1 MSQEKFQFKA
11 EIQQLLNILVHSLYT
26 EREIFLRELISN
38 AADALNRLQFEML
51 TEREVLDPTAELAIR
66 LSVDE
71 GDGTEHP
78 ASITVADS
86 GIGMTRQEVI
96 ENLGTIAQSGA
107 AAFLKRLEQ
116 ARAEQEGD
124 ALSREASSRE
134 EQKAPP
140 LEMIG
145 QFGVGFYSAFMVAR
159 RVRVRSRSYLP
170 DAEAVE
176 WISDGSDT
184 YEVRPTDKAD
194 RGTEVIVELNED
206 AAEFANAW
214 RLEQIV
220 KRHSDF
226 VAYPITMRDE
236 ASRGDR
242 VINRQ
247 KPLWRQQPREVQEQE
262 YEDFFKHLSPASE
275 GPLLTSHLVTDVPV
289 DIRSIL
295 YVPGRRQPGPLDLR
309 ADYGL
314 RLYAKGVL
322 IQADNKDLLPNHLRF
337 VEGVVESEDLP
348 LNVSRETVQRN
359 PAARRIQRALIGRLM
374 RDLGELAEKEPDQ
387 YHRFWNEFGI
397 YIKEGVATDLGAKD
411 ELLPLLRFHSSR
423 GKGDELISLAQY
435 VERMVEGQPAIY
447 YLLGED
453 LDSVARSPHLDY
465 FRANEV
471 EVLYLVDPIDAF
483 MMMALHEYE
492 AKPADVVYPLKNV
505 DDASLELPPAKETG
519 EEGEQEE
526 KPQKET
532 IPDEQFGKLVGKL
545 MTTLGARVTQVRES
559 KVLRDHPCRLVTPE
573 DAPGREMQH
582 VYRLMNQDYE
592 VPAKI
597 LEINRRHP
605 LIRNM
610 AQMAAARSQE
620 ALLEQAIEQL
630 YENQLLLEGLHPN
643 PAGMVGRIQSL
654 MEAATAPAPGA
665 E

>member
-71 GDGTEHP
+71 GDGTERP
-78 ASITVADS
+78 ATITIADS
-86 GIGMTRQEVI
+86 GIGMTRQEAI
-96 ENLGTIAQSGA
+96 DNLGTIAQSGA
-107 AAFLKRLEQ
+107 AAFLERLKE
-116 ARAEQEGD
+116 ARAGQPETDVGAPQE
-124 ALSREASSRE
+124 
-134 EQKAPP
+134 APP
-140 LEMIG
+140 ALEMIG
-145 QFGVGFYSAFMVAR
+145 QFGVGFYSAFMVAK
-159 RVRVRSRSYLP
+159 RVRVVSRSYLP
-170 DAEAVE
+170 EAEAVE
-176 WISDGSDT
+176 WVSDGSNT
-184 YEVRPTDKAD
+184 FEVRPADKAD

-206 AAEFANAW
+206 AAEFASDW

-226 VAYPITMRDE
+226 VAYPITV
-236 ASRGDR
+236 GDR
-242 VINRQ
+242 AVNRQ
-247 KPLWRQQPREVQEQE
+247 KPLWRQRPSEIEEQE
-262 YEDFFKHLSPASE
+262 YKDFFKHLSLTTE
-275 GPLLTSHLVTDVPV
+275 EPLLTTHLVTDVPV

-295 YVPGRRQPGPLDLR
+295 YMPGRRQPGPLDLR

-322 IQADNKDLLPNHLRF
+322 IQGDNKDLLPNHLRF

-359 PAARRIQRALIGRLM
+359 PAARRIQRALVGRLM
-374 RDLGELAEKEPDQ
+374 RDLGELAEKEPDR
-387 YHRFWNEFGI
+387 YRRFWNEFGI
-397 YIKEGVATDLGAKD
+397 YLKEGVATDLGAKD

-423 GKGDELISLAQY
+423 AEGDELVSLAQY
-435 VERMVEGQPAIY
+435 VERMVDEQPAIY

-453 LDSVARSPHLDY
+453 LDSIARSPHLDY

-492 AKPADVVYPLKNV
+492 EKPADVVYPIKNI
-505 DDASLELPPAKETG
+505 DDASLELPPAAKAD
-519 EEGEQEE
+519 EEGDGEE
-526 KPQKET
+526 KPQEET

-573 DAPGREMQH
+573 DTPGREMQR
-582 VYRLMNQDYE
+582 VYRLMNQEYE
-592 VPAKI
+592 IPAKI

-610 AQMAAARSQE
+610 ARMAAARSQE

-643 PAGMVGRIQSL
+643 PAAMVARIQGL
-654 MEAATAPAPGA
+654 MEAATAAAPGT

>member
-1 MSQEKFQFKA
+1 MSEERFQFKA

-71 GDGTEHP
+71 EAKTL
-78 ASITVADS
+78 TVADS
-86 GIGMTRQEVI
+86 GIGMTREEAI

-107 AAFLKRLEQ
+107 AAFLKRLEE
-116 ARAEQEGD
+116 ARAQQQEGTQQG
-124 ALSREASSRE
+124 ASQEAP
-134 EQKAPP
+134 AP

-159 RVRVRSRSYLP
+159 RVRVVSRSYLP

-176 WISDGSDT
+176 WVSDGSAT
-184 YEVRPTDKAD
+184 FQVHPADKAD

-206 AAEFANAW
+206 AAEFANDW

-226 VAYPITMRDE
+226 VAYPIHV
-236 ASRGDR
+236 GDR
-242 VINRQ
+242 VVNRQ
-247 KPLWRQQPREVQEQE
+247 KPLWRQRPSEVEAKE
-262 YEDFFKHLSPASE
+262 YQDFYRHLTMAVE
-275 GPLLTSHLVTDVPV
+275 EPLLTSHLVTDVPV

-314 RLYAKGVL
+314 RLYARGVL
-322 IQADNKDLLPNHLRF
+322 IQADNKDLLPNYLRF

-359 PAARRIQRALIGRLM
+359 PAARRIQRALVGRLM
-374 RDLGELAEKEPDQ
+374 RELGDLAEKDAQ
-387 YHRFWNEFGI
+387 KYRRFWDEFGI
-397 YIKEGVATDLGAKD
+397 YLKEGVATDLAAKD
-411 ELLPLLRFHSSR
+411 ELLPYLRFHSSR
-423 GKGDELISLAQY
+423 AEDDGLVSLAEY
-435 VERMVEGQPAIY
+435 AGRMVDGQLAIY

-453 LDSVARSPHLDY
+453 LESIARSPHLDY
-465 FRANEV
+465 FRANDV

-483 MMMALHEYE
+483 VVMALTEYE
-492 AKPADVVYPLKNV
+492 GKPLKNI
-505 DDASLELPPAKETG
+505 DDASLELPPEKAAG
-519 EEGEQEE
+519 EEGVEQEPE
-526 KPQKET
+526 EGTT
-532 IPDEQFGKLVGKL
+532 IPDEQFGKLVGRL

-559 KVLRDHPCRLVTPE
+559 KVLRNHPCRLVTPE
-573 DAPGREMQH
+573 DAPGREMQR
-582 VYRLMNQDYE
+582 VYRLMNQEYE

-597 LEINRRHP
+597 FEINRRHP

-610 AQMAAARSQE
+610 ARMAAASHRD
-620 ALLEQAIEQL
+620 ALLDQAIEQL
-630 YENQLLLEGLHPN
+630 YENQLLIEGLHPN
-643 PAGMVGRIQSL
+643 PAAMVARIQTL
-654 MEAATAPAPGA
+654 MEAATAAAP
-665 E
+665 EDK

>member
-1 MSQEKFQFKA
+1 MSQEQFQFKA

-26 EREIFLRELISN
+26 EHEIFLRELISN

-51 TEREVLDPTAELAIR
+51 TEREVLDESAELAIH

-71 GDGTEHP
+71 EAKTL
-78 ASITVADS
+78 TVSDS
-86 GIGMTRQEVI
+86 GIGMTRQEAI
-96 ENLGTIAQSGA
+96 TNLGTIAQSGA
-107 AAFLKRLEQ
+107 AAFLKRLEE

-124 ALSREASSRE
+124 ASSPDT
-134 EQKAPP
+134 PP

-145 QFGVGFYSAFMVAR
+145 QFGVGFYSAFMVAK
-159 RVRVRSRSYLP
+159 RVHVVSRSYQP

-176 WISDGSDT
+176 WVSDGSDT
-184 YEVRPTDKAD
+184 FEILPADKAD

-206 AAEFANAW
+206 AAEFANEW

-226 VAYPITMRDE
+226 VAYPIYI
-236 ASRGDR
+236 GDR
-242 VINRQ
+242 VVNRQ
-247 KPLWRQQPREVQEQE
+247 KPLWRQRPSEVEEQE
-262 YEDFFKHLSPASE
+262 YEDFFKHISMSIGHSLSAE

-295 YVPGRRQPGPLDLR
+295 YVPSRRQPGPLDLR
-309 ADYGL
+309 ADYGV

-322 IQADNKDLLPNHLRF
+322 IQDDNKDLLPNHLRF

-359 PAARRIQRALIGRLM
+359 PAARRIQRALVGRLM
-374 RDLGELAEKEPDQ
+374 RELGTLATEKPDE
-387 YHRFWNEFGI
+387 YRRFWNEFGI
-397 YIKEGVATDLGAKD
+397 YLKEGVATDLGAKD
-411 ELLPLLRFHSSR
+411 DLLPFLRFHSTR
-423 GKGDELISLAQY
+423 TEGDELVSLAQY
-435 VERMVEGQPAIY
+435 TERMVDEQPAIY

-453 LDSVARSPHLDY
+453 LDSIARSPHLDY

-471 EVLYLVDPIDAF
+471 EVLYLVDPIDGF
-483 MMMALHEYE
+483 MIMALNEYE
-492 AKPADVVYPLKNV
+492 DKPLKNV
-505 DDASLELPPAKETG
+505 DDASLELPPAKQKE
-519 EEGEQEE
+519 EEGEGEE
-526 KPQKET
+526 PSPAEA

-559 KVLRDHPCRLVTPE
+559 KVLRSHPCRLVTPE
-573 DAPGREMQH
+573 DAPGREMQR
-582 VYRLMNQDYE
+582 VYRLMNQEFE

-610 AQMAAARSQE
+610 AHMAASSAQE
-620 ALLEQAIEQL
+620 TLLEQAIEQL
-630 YENQLLLEGLHPN
+630 YENQLLIEGLHPN
-643 PAGMVGRIQSL
+643 PAAMVARIQAL
-654 MEAATAPAPGA
+654 MEAATAGA
-665 E
+665 AEDE